1 MGPLD
6 AIVVARLRKAHGLD
20 GEILARID
28 TGDPD
33 SIFVPGREFEIAG
46 SPAGSPILS
55 LTLETARPHKGGYLL
70 RFREIGDREAAD
82 ALRGREIT
90 VPADALRPL
99 EKNEFFLHDLVGLE
113 AWREGGDR
121 IGAVNEVYDLGGHIF
136 LGVDVQGH
144 EKLVPFRPEVVG
156 SVDRESGRVWI
167 DPPPGLLEL

>member
-1 MGPLD
+1 VGPLD

-20 GEILARID
+20 GEILASID

-46 SPAGSPILS
+46 SPAGSPIPN

-99 EKNEFFLHDLVGLE
+99 EENEFFLHDLVGLE

>member
-33 SIFVPGREFEIAG
+33 SIFVPGREFKIAG
-46 SPAGSPILS
+46 SPAGSPIPN

-70 RFREIGDREAAD
+70 RFREIGDREAVN

-99 EKNEFFLHDLVGLE
+99 EENEFFLHDLVGLE

>member
-33 SIFVPGREFEIAG
+33 SIFVPGREFKIAG
-46 SPAGSPILS
+46 SPAGSPIPN

-99 EKNEFFLHDLVGLE
+99 EENEFFLHDLVGLE

>member
-1 MGPLD
+1 ME

-33 SIFVPGREFEIAG
+33 SIFVPGREFKIAG
-46 SPAGSPILS
+46 SPAGSPIPN

-70 RFREIGDREAAD
+70 RFREIGDREAVN

-99 EKNEFFLHDLVGLE
+99 EENEFFLHDLVGLE